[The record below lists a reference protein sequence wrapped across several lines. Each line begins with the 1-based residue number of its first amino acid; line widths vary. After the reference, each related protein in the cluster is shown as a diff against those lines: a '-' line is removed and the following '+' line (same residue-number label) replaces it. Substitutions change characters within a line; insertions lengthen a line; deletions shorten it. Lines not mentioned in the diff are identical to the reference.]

1 MMSAIPVRP
10 LNSIPASPLAVGTIR
25 TYGTGLVIYGVT
37 VFCQNPDRWGGP
49 QYASI
54 NAVAAPWVW
63 GAVVGSLGVLVLVGS
78 LLGLFVLRNIGLYGG
93 ALWIGVF
100 VYGVLDVA
108 RQDPHVS
115 YTNGILL
122 ATLAIG
128 MCWVARAREGRPNHA
143 RFTPRQ

>member
-25 TYGTGLVIYGVT
+25 TYGTGLFFYGAT
-37 VFCQNPDRWGGP
+37 VFFQNPERWRGP
-49 QYASI
+49 QYATVT
-54 NAVAAPWVW
+54 NVAAPWVW
-63 GAVVGSLGVLVLVGS
+63 GAVVGTLGAMVVVGS
-78 LLGLFVLRNIGLYGG
+78 LLGLFALRNIGLYGG

-100 VYGVLDVA
+100 VYSVLDVA

-122 ATLAIG
+122 ATLAVG

-143 RFTPRQ
+143 GLTPRT